1 MIKTYLK
8 TLWRMFAKHVTRF
21 VSLVFM
27 VLISV
32 GFCSGVG
39 SSTDKINKSLD
50 EYYRAKNVGDFVI
63 KSTSDV
69 GFTQSDVDKARE
81 LFGENAVINTGNS
94 IDISVGEKRSVRYY
108 FLDFDNW
115 TVSVPDII
123 EGEKSDG
130 AHGIYVEN
138 PDNVLKGEEV
148 GARQE
153 IDFADILIKLAEQN
167 GKEIDPAFKKL
178 LEKLEPEKVTV
189 SAVIQSPLTIANDGE
204 PSYNNDGA
212 EVPDTTVGTADM
224 DCLENIYYVSKDLIP
239 SQRDLMSF
247 LPDTPLIADGDI
259 YVAVGD
265 RDIFGCFSARYKTFT
280 DGAKESI
287 ASALPGAEVLT
298 LYENYSFKSLYS
310 YSEKVEGIGYILMV
324 AFLIVT
330 ALVVLSN
337 MTRLI
342 EEERPQIACLKTLGY
357 SSTGIISKY
366 LLFALIATGLGGGGA
381 YFVGIGLAYLI
392 CYVFNYSFFMPPIS
406 SSVAIVF
413 YIIAFT
419 LIVVSAVGATA
430 LAGYKLTGSRPA
442 SLLRPKPPRAGKK
455 VIIEKIPF
463 IWNRLSFKYKSTV
476 RNVLRYKSRFF
487 MTVISVAFSTALV
500 MAGRGILDMC
510 LFHDFG
516 SAAIMGIALVIV
528 AFAGLLT
535 AVVIYTLTNI
545 NISER
550 NREIATLM
558 VLGYY
563 DKEVT
568 GYIYREVYIN
578 SVIGIIF
585 GYPMSALLLLLV
597 FKTMGFG
604 TLGAVSWFM
613 WLVLP
618 FIVLLFTGAVT
629 LILRRKIV
637 KIDMNE
643 SLKAIE

>member
-8 TLWRMFAKHVTRF
+8 TLWRMFEKHVTRLL
-21 VSLVFM
+21 SLIFM
-27 VLISV
+27 VLVSV
-32 GFCSGVG
+32 GFVSGIG
-39 SSTDKINKSLD
+39 SSTDKINYSMTD
-50 EYYRAKNVGDFVI
+50 YYKAQTVSDFII
-63 KSTSDV
+63 KSKAEN
-69 GFTQSDVDKARE
+69 GFTDEDTERIKK
-81 LFGENAVINTGNS
+81 LFDGATVNTGNS
-94 IDISVGEKRSVRYY
+94 LDIKVGEKRSVRYY
-108 FLDFDNW
+108 FLDFDEW
-115 TVSVPDII
+115 TVNVPDVM
-123 EGEKSDG
+123 EGGVDDPNLR
-130 AHGIYVEN
+130 IYAERA
-138 PDNVLKGEEV
+138 DNVIKGTSV
-148 GARQE
+148 GDK
-153 IDFADILIKLAEQN
+153 ITLDFKDILVKLSEQN
-167 GKEIDPAFKKL
+167 GTELDANTLSL
-178 LEKLEPEKVTV
+178 LSRLTPVEVTV
-189 SAVIQSPLTIANDGE
+189 GGIVQSPLTFANDGE

-280 DGAKESI
+280 DSAKESI

-500 MAGRGILDMC
+500 MAGLGILDMC

-604 TLGAVSWFM
+604 SLGAVSWFM

>member
-63 KSTSDV
+63 KSTAEG

-280 DGAKESI
+280 DSAKESI
-287 ASALPGAEVLT
+287 ASALPGAEILT

-430 LAGYKLTGSRPA
+430 LAGYKLTDSRPA

-500 MAGRGILDMC
+500 MAGLGILDMC

-597 FKTMGFG
+597 FNTMGFG

>member
-63 KSTSDV
+63 KSTAEG

-500 MAGRGILDMC
+500 MAGLGILDMC

-604 TLGAVSWFM
+604 SLGAVSWFM

>member
-63 KSTSDV
+63 KSTAE
-69 GFTQSDVDKARE
+69 GAFTQSDVDNARE

-167 GKEIDPAFKKL
+167 GEEIDPAFKKL

-500 MAGRGILDMC
+500 MAGLGILDMC

-597 FKTMGFG
+597 FNTMGFG

>member
-63 KSTSDV
+63 KSTAEG

-280 DGAKESI
+280 DSAKESI
-287 ASALPGAEVLT
+287 ASALPGAEVIT

-500 MAGRGILDMC
+500 MAGLGILDMC

-604 TLGAVSWFM
+604 SLGAVSWFM

>member
-63 KSTSDV
+63 KSTAEG

-500 MAGRGILDMC
+500 MAGLGILDMC

-597 FKTMGFG
+597 FNTMGFG

>member
-63 KSTSDV
+63 KSTAEG

-500 MAGRGILDMC
+500 MAGLGILDMC

>member
-500 MAGRGILDMC
+500 MAGLGILDMC

>member
-63 KSTSDV
+63 KSTAEG

-148 GARQE
+148 GAQLE

-463 IWNRLSFKYKSTV
+463 IWNRLSFKYKSTL

-500 MAGRGILDMC
+500 MAGLGILDMC

-604 TLGAVSWFM
+604 SLGAVSWFM

>member
-63 KSTSDV
+63 KSTAEG

-130 AHGIYVEN
+130 AHGICVEN

-280 DGAKESI
+280 DGAKEII

-500 MAGRGILDMC
+500 MAGLGILDMC

-604 TLGAVSWFM
+604 SLGAVSWFM

>member
-63 KSTSDV
+63 KSTAEG

-130 AHGIYVEN
+130 AHGICVEN

-280 DGAKESI
+280 DSAKESI

-500 MAGRGILDMC
+500 MAGLGILDMC

-604 TLGAVSWFM
+604 SLGAVSWFM

>member
-63 KSTSDV
+63 KSTAEG

-280 DGAKESI
+280 DSAKESI

-500 MAGRGILDMC
+500 MAGLGILDMC

-597 FKTMGFG
+597 FNTMGFG

>member
-63 KSTSDV
+63 KSTAEG
-69 GFTQSDVDKARE
+69 GFTQSDVDRARE

-148 GARQE
+148 GAQLE

-265 RDIFGCFSARYKTFT
+265 RDVFGCFSARYKTFT

-463 IWNRLSFKYKSTV
+463 IWNRLSFKYKSTL

-500 MAGRGILDMC
+500 MAGLGILDMC

-604 TLGAVSWFM
+604 SLGAVSWFM